1 MRGHSML
8 RFQGLA
14 LRACVL
20 LSLFSTG
27 CCCVQSSPCGTGCG
41 PGAWAAH
48 QACSNGCGEFY
59 VDEWYNHPPQCDP
72 CNACGDYVGGCEHG
86 SCGCSEPACVPLL
99 HRLSCLWGMRYVGPG
114 CDSGCSSCDAGGVM
128 HEGHIVSSGHST
140 GCTSCANGGHA
151 VHSGSHGG
159 EVIYDGP
166 VRGAAPKAAPSPAQP
181 TPAKPQSEST
191 ITPMPEPGTTTR
203 STSPALRKK
212 SAIQQASAQQPVR
225 RK

>member
-27 CCCVQSSPCGTGCG
+27 CCCVQSSHCGTGCG

-99 HRLSCLWGMRYVGPG
+99 HRLSCLWGIRYVGPG
-114 CDSGCSSCDAGGVM
+114 CDSGCSSCHAGGVV

-140 GCTSCANGGHA
+140 GCASCANGGHA

-166 VRGAAPKAAPSPAQP
+166 VRGAAPKVTPTPAQP
-181 TPAKPQSEST
+181 TPAKPQAEPSVA
-191 ITPMPEPGTTTR
+191 PMPDAGTTTR